1 MEVEQGDR
9 AVDSMSAHNPSRA
22 IGSFFSNPIR
32 RALILAAIG
41 FVGIG
46 LIGCQSAKND
56 CAGCPF
62 SRNKEKIDDIE
73 ERGQEASATSTNNV
87 NEPAAP
93 NVSQTVEPLD
103 RGLFGARLFKRSKTR
118 APSPTQVES
127 DSSLPAV
134 VETSEPTPS
143 SPNATSEKTA
153 VVSDSPQ
160 TFDSP
165 TQSEALASAASALNQ
180 HFPNTAADVKKDD
193 PVEIPEAP
201 AASVESSQD
210 APATTPPQYQS
221 VGPSDSSTP
230 DQQLG
235 FAPSE
240 FDHSASSS
248 ASSSESTQDAPS
260 DGPVLSDVSS
270 PKDEAQPESAENPDT
285 PSSAPV
291 QDASTPV
298 EGLQASSTSPV
309 AIPDQSALQA
319 TFASKPP
326 VSLKTSTTPRYVYNT
341 VSTSTRPT
349 EIGAPR
355 SRVAKSAVNARSS
368 NAVGEASR
376 FVPNGQTSQIIP
388 GKQLGVIE
396 ISSQKK

>member
-1 MEVEQGDR
+1 
-9 AVDSMSAHNPSRA
+9 MSAHNPPRA

-56 CAGCPF
+56 CASCPF

-73 ERGQEASATSTNNV
+73 ERGQEASATSTNNA
-87 NEPAAP
+87 NEPTAP

-134 VETSEPTPS
+134 VETSKPTPS

-193 PVEIPEAP
+193 PVEISEAP

-210 APATTPPQYQS
+210 APATTTPPQYQS

-260 DGPVLSDVSS
+260 GGPVLSDVSS

>member
-1 MEVEQGDR
+1 
-9 AVDSMSAHNPSRA
+9 MSAHNPPRA

-56 CAGCPF
+56 CASCPF

-73 ERGQEASATSTNNV
+73 ERGQEASATSTNNA
-87 NEPAAP
+87 NEPTAP

-134 VETSEPTPS
+134 VETSKPTPS

>member
-1 MEVEQGDR
+1 M
-9 AVDSMSAHNPSRA
+9 DSMSAHNPSRA

-134 VETSEPTPS
+134 VETSKPTPS

-210 APATTPPQYQS
+210 APATTSPQYQS

-248 ASSSESTQDAPS
+248 ESTQDAPS
-260 DGPVLSDVSS
+260 GGPVLSDVSS

>member
-1 MEVEQGDR
+1 
-9 AVDSMSAHNPSRA
+9 MSAHNPPRA

-56 CAGCPF
+56 CASCPF

-73 ERGQEASATSTNNV
+73 ERGQEASATSTNNA
-87 NEPAAP
+87 NEPTAP

-134 VETSEPTPS
+134 VETSKPTPS

-221 VGPSDSSTP
+221 VGPSDSSAP

-240 FDHSASSS
+240 FDHS

>member
-1 MEVEQGDR
+1 
-9 AVDSMSAHNPSRA
+9 MSAHNPSRA

-73 ERGQEASATSTNNV
+73 ERGQEASATSTNNA

-134 VETSEPTPS
+134 VETSKPTPS

-270 PKDEAQPESAENPDT
+270 PKDEAQPESAKNPDT